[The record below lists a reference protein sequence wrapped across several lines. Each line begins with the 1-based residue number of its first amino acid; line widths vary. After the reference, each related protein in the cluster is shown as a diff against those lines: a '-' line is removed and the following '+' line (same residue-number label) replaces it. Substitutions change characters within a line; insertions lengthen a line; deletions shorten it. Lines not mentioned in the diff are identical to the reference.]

1 MAKILV
7 IDDEEQMRN
16 VLTKMLTHD
25 GHEVFVAQDGVEGV
39 KRFYLFK
46 PDLVLTDVVM
56 PSKDGLE
63 VIAELLASNPT
74 QPIIAMSGG
83 RRILTADLE
92 ATPAWWK
99 VLSVL
104 CTRMLLSTI
113 KESFPGTVK
122 S

>member
-46 PDLVLTDVVM
+46 PDLVLTDIVM

-83 RRILTADLE
+83 RRILTADLDLAE
-92 ATPAWWK
+92 IKGIKGILKKPFTLQQLQEKIRVA
-99 VLSVL
+99 LS
-104 CTRMLLSTI
+104 
-113 KESFPGTVK
+113 
-122 S
+122 